1 MIDWP
6 HAPIHRLDE
15 AGTYFVTGATYL
27 KQRFLQAPES
37 RDAFQQLL
45 FTYAGEEAC
54 RLQAWAILANHY
66 HLVASCPD
74 GAKLK
79 RMLARLHSKSALE
92 LNRRDEVTGRKV
104 WYQFRDTELTFERS
118 WLTRLRYVHE
128 NAVHH
133 GLVRDALEY
142 RWCSAAW
149 FRRTAETAFAKTVAT
164 MKIDAVSI
172 YDEF

>member
-1 MIDWP
+1 MVDWP
-6 HAPIHRLDE
+6 HAPIHRLAQ

-27 KQRFLQAPES
+27 KQRLLLAP
-37 RDAFQQLL
+37 DAREYFQELL
-45 FTYAGEEAC
+45 FAFAVEEEC

-66 HLVASCPD
+66 HLVISAPE
-74 GAKLK
+74 GARLK
-79 RMLARLHSKSALE
+79 RMLSRLHSKSALG
-92 LNRRDEVTGRKV
+92 LNRKDGVTGRKV

-149 FRRTAETAFAKTVAT
+149 FRRTAETAFVKTVAT
-164 MKIDAVSI
+164 MKIDAVSV